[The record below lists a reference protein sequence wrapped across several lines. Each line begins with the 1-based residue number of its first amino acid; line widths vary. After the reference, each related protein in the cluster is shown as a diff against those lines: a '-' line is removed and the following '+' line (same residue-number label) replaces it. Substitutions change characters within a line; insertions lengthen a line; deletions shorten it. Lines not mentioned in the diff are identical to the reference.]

1 MKQKVFFK
9 TFGCRT
15 NIYDTQVMMQ
25 NIKDFEIVDD
35 EASADIVV
43 INSCTV
49 TNGADS
55 GARNYINAQNRT
67 GKKVILAGCG
77 ALSRGE
83 ELLRAKKVFGVLGH
97 SEKEQINTLL
107 HAPSSFM
114 QMGDLHSL
122 DSTIVSDM
130 SSKSK
135 AFIKIQE
142 GCDFRCSYCII
153 PFVRG
158 DARSQD
164 EAKILE
170 QIKKLAAN
178 GFGEFV
184 LSGTNIGSYG
194 KDKNTSLGELLQHIS
209 LIKGVRRIRLGSIE
223 PVQIDA
229 SFKEILD
236 EPWLE
241 RHLHVALQHTSKNM
255 LALMKRRNQVHK
267 DLILFEELAAK
278 GFALGTDFI
287 TGHPGETPEVWDEA
301 FATLEKFPLTHIHAF
316 VYSKR
321 DGTPSALLKPQIR
334 GDVAKQRLLQIQ
346 ALVDAKNYAFRKKN
360 NTILEVLVEELKDD
374 FFVGYDQ
381 FYNKIK
387 IKSEADLLKTW
398 LHVKQFDAK
407 EDGNYATY

>member
-1 MKQKVFFK
+1 MQKVFFK

-25 NIKDFEIVDD
+25 NIKDFEIVND
-35 EASADIVV
+35 EKNADIII

-55 GARNYINAQNRT
+55 GVRSYINTLGKN

-83 ELLRAKKVFGVLGH
+83 ELWKQKKVFGVLGH
-97 SEKEQINTLL
+97 SEKENINQLL
-107 HAPSSFM
+107 QKEVSFV

-122 DSTIVSDM
+122 DTTIVSDI
-130 SSKSK
+130 SSKTK

-158 DARSQD
+158 DARSQE
-164 EAKILE
+164 EALILE
-170 QIKKLAAN
+170 QIQKLSLN

-184 LSGTNIGSYG
+184 LTGTNIGSYG
-194 KDKNTSLGELLQHIS
+194 KDKATSLGKLLQKIAK
-209 LIKGVRRIRLGSIE
+209 IKGVRRIRLGSIE
-223 PVQIDA
+223 PVQIEE
-229 SFKEILD
+229 SFREVLR

-241 RHLHVALQHTSKNM
+241 RHLHVALQHTSKKM

-267 DLILFEELAAK
+267 DLALFEELASL

-287 TGHPGETPEVWDEA
+287 TGHPGESQEIWDEA
-301 FATLEKFPLTHIHAF
+301 YGMLEKFPLTHIHAF
-316 VYSKR
+316 TYSKR
-321 DGTPSALLKPQIR
+321 DGTPSALMKPEIT
-334 GDVAKQRLLQIQ
+334 GDVAKKRLKQIES
-346 ALVDAKNYAFRKKN
+346 LVNRKNFEFRKRQDVGLD
-360 NTILEVLVEELKDD
+360 ILVEEKKAEY
-374 FFVGYDQ
+374 FVGYDQ
-381 FYNKIK
+381 FYNKIEIESDK
-387 IKSEADLLKTW
+387 DILKTW
-398 LHVKQFDAK
+398 LHVKSFEAK
-407 EDGNYATY
+407 EDGNYARF